1 MVSDAPIVT
10 VASALQAARQAGLDR
25 LDAEILMGSVL
36 DKPRSW
42 LLAHDTDPLASSTL
56 ATFESLV
63 ARRALGEPVAYL
75 LGHKEFFGLDLVVGP
90 DVLVPRP
97 DTEVLVEWALA
108 LLQGGAALPAQA
120 QVLDLGTGSGA
131 IALAIQHGHTA
142 AQVTAVDASAGALT
156 MAQHNATRLGLP
168 VTCLLGSWFTP
179 VTGSRF
185 DLIVS
190 NPPYIAEADPHLAAL
205 QHEPKQALTS
215 GPDGLDDI
223 RLIIENAPAH
233 LHAGGWLL
241 FEHGWDQADAVAALL
256 QRHGFLDV
264 TSREDLGGHR
274 RCTGGHLPS

>member
-75 LGHKEFFGLDLVVGP
+75 LGHKEFFGLDLAVGP

-142 AQVTAVDASAGALT
+142 ARVTAVDASAGALA

>member
-142 AQVTAVDASAGALT
+142 AQVTAVDASAGALA